1 MLSNSFF
8 GLKLKKLI
16 TQLAIFFIVI
26 AIFFLLIQTKNGK
39 KHENFGNTE
48 IIYEKNEFNNELI
61 KKRIKQAAPSL
72 KIKVKSGDTLEKIL
86 KKNGFQNQEIFEI
99 IKETKKMFNPKNL
112 IVGKEITITI
122 KYENKEKNNKSI
134 DSIFIPLEFNKNLYL
149 EKIDENYIAEITSK
163 KTQKSLIK
171 KKGFITDSLYLSGL
185 REDVNKK
192 AINEMIGMFSFSV
205 DFQRDIWRNDSFEI
219 LYEEEFIKY
228 DKSNKNLGKILY
240 ANLELQSI
248 GSLKLFRFESDNK
261 KIEYFDENG
270 KSAKKLLM
278 KTPIDGARLSS
289 GFGMR
294 KHPIL
299 GYNVKHKGVDFAA
312 PKGTPVYAAGDGV
325 IEMKQMYKGYGKYI
339 RIRHAN
345 GFKTAYG
352 HLSKFNKTSDGRVK
366 QWKIIGY
373 VGSTGRSTGPHL
385 HYEVLKNNVRI
396 NPQKLKLPSGRKL
409 KGNEL
414 QRFIK
419 QKKLVYRKLDDLG
432 VY

>member
-26 AIFFLLIQTKNGK
+26 VVFFLLIQTKKNSK

-61 KKRIKQAAPSL
+61 KKRVKQAAPSL
-72 KIKVKSGDTLEKIL
+72 KIKVKSNDTLERIL
-86 KKNGFQNQEIFEI
+86 KKNGFQNQEIFEV
-99 IKETKKMFNPKNL
+99 IKETKKIFNPKNL
-112 IVGKEITITI
+112 IVGKEITI

-134 DSIFIPLEFNKNLYL
+134 NSIFIPLEFNKNFYL
-149 EKIDENYIAEITSK
+149 EKIDENYIAKITSK

-171 KKGFITDSLYLSGL
+171 KKGFITDNLYLSGL
-185 REDVNKK
+185 REGINKK

-240 ANLELQSI
+240 ANLELKSI
-248 GSLKLFRFESDNK
+248 GSLKLYRFESDNR

-270 KSAKKLLM
+270 KSSKKLLM

-294 KHPIL
+294 KHPIR
-299 GYNVKHKGVDFAA
+299 GYMKKHKGVDFAA
-312 PKGTPVYAAGDGV
+312 PKGTPIYAAGDGV
-325 IEMKQMYKGYGKYI
+325 IEMKQRYKGYGKYI
-339 RIRHAN
+339 LIRHAN
-345 GFKTAYG
+345 NFKTAYG
-352 HLSKFNKTSDGRVK
+352 HMSKFNKTPGGRVK
-366 QWKIIGY
+366 QGKIIGY
-373 VGSTGRSTGPHL
+373 VGSTGNSTGPHL
-385 HYEVLKNNVRI
+385 HYEVLKNNIRI

-409 KGNEL
+409 KGDEL
-414 QRFIK
+414 QRFIETK
-419 QKKLVYRKLDDLG
+419 NTIYRKMDNLG

>member
-26 AIFFLLIQTKNGK
+26 TIFFLLIQTKNGK
-39 KHENFGNTE
+39 KHEIFGNTE

-99 IKETKKMFNPKNL
+99 IKETKKMFDPRNL
-112 IVGKEITITI
+112 IVGKEITITT

-134 DSIFIPLEFNKNLYL
+134 NSIFIPLEFNKNFYL

-171 KKGFITDSLYLSGL
+171 KKGFITDNLYLSGL
-185 REDVNKK
+185 REGINKK
-192 AINEMIGMFSFSV
+192 AINEMIGIFSFSV
-205 DFQRDIWRNDSFEI
+205 DFQRDVWRNDSFQI

-240 ANLELQSI
+240 ANLELKSI
-248 GSLKLFRFESDNK
+248 GSLKLYRFESDNR

-270 KSAKKLLM
+270 KSSKKLLM

-294 KHPIL
+294 KHPIR
-299 GYNVKHKGVDFAA
+299 GYMKKHKGVDFAA
-312 PKGTPVYAAGDGV
+312 PKGTPIYAAGDGV
-325 IEMKQMYKGYGKYI
+325 IEMKQRYKGYGKYI
-339 RIRHAN
+339 LIRHAN
-345 GFKTAYG
+345 NFKTAYG
-352 HLSKFNKTSDGRVK
+352 HMSKFNKTPGGRVK
-366 QWKIIGY
+366 QGKIIGY
-373 VGSTGRSTGPHL
+373 VGSTGNSTGPHL
-385 HYEVLKNNVRI
+385 HYEVLKNNIRI

-409 KGNEL
+409 KGDEL
-414 QRFIK
+414 QRFIETK
-419 QKKLVYRKLDDLG
+419 NTIYRKMDNLG

>member
-26 AIFFLLIQTKNGK
+26 TIFFLLIQTKNGK

-99 IKETKKMFNPKNL
+99 IKETKKMFDPKNL

-185 REDVNKK
+185 REGINKK

-240 ANLELQSI
+240 ANLELKSI
-248 GSLKLFRFESDNK
+248 GSLKLYRFESDNR

-270 KSAKKLLM
+270 KSSKKLLM

-294 KHPIL
+294 KHPIK
-299 GYNVKHKGVDFAA
+299 GYMKKHQGVDFAA
-312 PKGTPVYAAGDGV
+312 PTGTSIYAAGDGI
-325 IEMKQMYKGYGKYI
+325 IEMRQRYKGYGKYI

-352 HLSKFNKTSDGRVK
+352 HISKFNKTPSGRVK
-366 QWKIIGY
+366 QGSIIGY
-373 VGSTGRSTGPHL
+373 VGSTGNSTGPHL
-385 HYEVLKNNVRI
+385 HYEVLKNNIRI

-409 KGNEL
+409 KGDEL
-414 QRFIK
+414 QRFIETK
-419 QKKLVYRKLDDLG
+419 NLIYRKLDGLG

>member
-26 AIFFLLIQTKNGK
+26 VVFFLLIQTKKNSK

-61 KKRIKQAAPSL
+61 KKRVKQVAPSL
-72 KIKVKSGDTLEKIL
+72 KIKVKSNDTFEKIL
-86 KKNGFQNQEIFEI
+86 KKNGFQNQEIFEV
-99 IKETKKMFNPKNL
+99 IKETKKIFNPKNL
-112 IVGKEITITI
+112 IVGKEITI

-134 DSIFIPLEFNKNLYL
+134 NSIFIPLEFNKNFYL

-163 KTQKSLIK
+163 KTQKSLIN
-171 KKGFITDSLYLSGL
+171 KKGFITDNLYLSGL
-185 REDVNKK
+185 REGINKK
-192 AINEMIGMFSFSV
+192 AINEMIGIFSFSV
-205 DFQRDIWRNDSFEI
+205 DFQRDVWRNDSFEI

-240 ANLELQSI
+240 ANLELKSI
-248 GSLKLFRFESDNK
+248 GSLKLYRFESDNK

-294 KHPIL
+294 KHPIR
-299 GYNVKHKGVDFAA
+299 GYMKKHKGVDFAA
-312 PKGTPVYAAGDGV
+312 PKGTPIYAAGDGV
-325 IEMKQMYKGYGKYI
+325 IEMKQRYKGYGKYI
-339 RIRHAN
+339 LIRHAN
-345 GFKTAYG
+345 NFKTAYG
-352 HLSKFNKTSDGRVK
+352 HMSKFNKTPGGRVK
-366 QWKIIGY
+366 QGKIIGY
-373 VGSTGRSTGPHL
+373 VGSTGNSTGPHL
-385 HYEVLKNNVRI
+385 HYEVLKNNIRI
-396 NPQKLKLPSGRKL
+396 NPQKLKLTSGRKL
-409 KGNEL
+409 KGDEL
-414 QRFIK
+414 QRFIETK
-419 QKKLVYRKLDDLG
+419 NTIYRKMDNLG